1 MGRRHRGVILE
12 NPWVVVPLLIALYLT
27 VYAVMKRF
35 DWEKWRLV
43 WAVWVM
49 LIIILLTIELVT
61 SL

>member
-1 MGRRHRGVILE
+1 MMLE